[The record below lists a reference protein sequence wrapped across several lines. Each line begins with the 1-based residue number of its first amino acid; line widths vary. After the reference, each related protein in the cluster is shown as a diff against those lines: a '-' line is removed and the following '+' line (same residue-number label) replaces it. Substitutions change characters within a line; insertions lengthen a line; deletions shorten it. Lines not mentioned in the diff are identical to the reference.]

1 MRVSL
6 GVDIGHTAVANFY
19 ISLVKTPVKFVMRR
33 KCLSERF
40 ENNFPIFVFVLMLS

>member
-1 MRVSL
+1 MRVSV

-40 ENNFPIFVFVLMLS
+40 DSIFVFVLMLS